1 MQRTL
6 LRGGHVLSMDPRIGV
21 LRDAGGRAVDG
32 RLVDADMTALG
43 ARAEASAEQI
53 LERVHQTVAE
63 LPGTPSDAA
72 ANLGPLIT
80 YHLGC

>member
-21 LRDAGGRAVDG
+21 
-32 RLVDADMTALG
+32 
-43 ARAEASAEQI
+43 
-53 LERVHQTVAE
+53 
-63 LPGTPSDAA
+63 PGTPPDAA

>member
-1 MQRTL
+1 
-6 LRGGHVLSMDPRIGV
+6 
-21 LRDAGGRAVDG
+21 
-32 RLVDADMTALG
+32 MTALG
-43 ARAEASAEQI
+43 TRAEASAEQI

-63 LPGTPSDAA
+63 LPGTPPDAA